1 MKYKLIFIL
10 AILFGIRNFHILA
23 QVDYM
28 RGFRLLENMLDGT
41 DTADLSKA
49 VFSVENAYYEGN
61 LAQSAFD
68 SRIEY
73 YAGICRSLAKN
84 RNII

>member
-28 RGFRLLENMLDGT
+28 RGFRLLEKHARWHGYRR
-41 DTADLSKA
+41 S
-49 VFSVENAYYEGN
+49 F
-61 LAQSAFD
+61 QSRF
-68 SRIEY
+68 
-73 YAGICRSLAKN
+73 
-84 RNII
+84 